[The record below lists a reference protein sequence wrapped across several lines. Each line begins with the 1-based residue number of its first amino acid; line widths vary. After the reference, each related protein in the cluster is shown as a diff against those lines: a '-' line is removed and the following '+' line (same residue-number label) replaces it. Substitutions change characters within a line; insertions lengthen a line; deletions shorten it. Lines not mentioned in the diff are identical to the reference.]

1 MKEPIWI
8 ETHVVLAMHD
18 RLLAEH
24 GGPSGL
30 RDTGLLESALARP
43 RQLLTYDQPDLAAL
57 AAAYVVGIIR
67 NHPFVDGNK
76 RTGFMTGY
84 VFLAR
89 NNRQLTASEFEAT
102 RLVSALA
109 SGELQEEAFADWLR
123 NNTMVKESMV

>member
-1 MKEPIWI
+1 MKDPIWI
-8 ETHVVLAMHD
+8 ETNVVL
-18 RLLAEH
+18 
-24 GGPSGL
+24 
-30 RDTGLLESALARP
+30 
-43 RQLLTYDQPDLAAL
+43 AL

-84 VFLAR
+84 VFLSR
-89 NNRQLTASEFEAT
+89 NNRQLTASELEAT
-102 RLVSALA
+102 RFVSALA